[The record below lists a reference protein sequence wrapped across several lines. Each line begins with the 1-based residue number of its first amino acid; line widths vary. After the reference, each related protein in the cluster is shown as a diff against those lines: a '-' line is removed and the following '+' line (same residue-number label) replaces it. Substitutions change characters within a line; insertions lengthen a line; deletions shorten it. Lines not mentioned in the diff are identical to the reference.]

1 MPRTFY
7 GTTVAL
13 VVFGTIHLIAQQSG
27 DSTRPPA
34 TVAQAKSGRAET
46 ARMLPGTRPNVFS
59 NIQGNALDTTDG
71 ALANAAV
78 RLRDARFGRII
89 TTQTTDQAGLFAFR
103 TVDPGSYIVEIIG
116 ADQSSVLAASQVL
129 NVGPG
134 EAVSAV
140 VKLPYKM
147 PPLGRILGNSTPSA
161 GSLTAQAA
169 SAGILATEPS
179 GAPTCDNL
187 RQ

>member
-27 DSTRPPA
+27 GPARPRA
-34 TVAQAKSGRAET
+34 TVAQATPARAET
-46 ARMLPGTRPNVFS
+46 AKMLPGTRPNVFS

-103 TVDPGSYIVEIIG
+103 TVDPGSYIVE
-116 ADQSSVLAASQVL
+116 
-129 NVGPG
+129 
-134 EAVSAV
+134 
-140 VKLPYKM
+140 
-147 PPLGRILGNSTPSA
+147 
-161 GSLTAQAA
+161 
-169 SAGILATEPS
+169 
-179 GAPTCDNL
+179 
-187 RQ
+187 